1 MTHFSLATHLGIKDD
16 QYFTILKKMADGN
29 YVERRIF
36 ESKLVRSEYR
46 ARDPEIETSVSHSSL
61 FDRWNE
67 LLDINAIFEV
77 KTSVKNKKGDYIK
90 VGQITFLGVIKL
102 LSLSHGKY
110 LPDIFQSIRSYFPFV
125 SDYWENLKSI
135 YSEKQ
140 LFNTLTSVCKN
151 ISIDVYFDLKNIPDL
166 FPIPSSL
173 LSNKIKWLH
182 LYHVEVKIPQ
192 LDVTYTITRPIFL
205 KGNRKNRKVIR
216 KETYKAFRIIRRM
229 LICAFFHELLMRGS
243 RLDDEFDKYPGASRL
258 IVVFDIIKG
267 NKILSEM
274 YKDFLKEIEQK
285 YNVEIDR
292 IKEIRNSIH

>member
-36 ESKLVRSEYR
+36 ESKLVRGKYR

-77 KTSVKNKKGDYIK
+77 KTIEKNKKGDYIK

-110 LPDIFQSIRSYFPFV
+110 LPDTFQSICSHFPFV
-125 SDYWENLKSI
+125 SDYWEHLKSI
-135 YSEKQ
+135 YSGEQ

-151 ISIDVYFDLKNIPDL
+151 TLIDVYFDPNNTPILV
-166 FPIPSSL
+166 PIPPNL
-173 LSNKIKWLH
+173 LFKKIKWLH
-182 LYHVEVKIPQ
+182 LYHIEIKIPQ
-192 LDVTYTITRPIFL
+192 LDVTHTITRSIFL
-205 KGNRKNRKVIR
+205 KGNKKNSKEIR
-216 KETYKAFRIIRRM
+216 KETYKVFRIIRRM

-243 RLDDEFDKYPGASRL
+243 RFDDEFNEYPGGSRL
-258 IVVFDIIKG
+258 NVVFDVIKA
-267 NKILSEM
+267 NKILSRM
-274 YKDFLKEIEQK
+274 YKDFLNEIEQK